1 MNRQTTILSGK
12 FAGEGSKG
20 NFTGYNAKGERIFI
34 HKAQMEALG
43 VKSEKDLKFPF
54 FSIIGN
60 KDIQTRDENGELTNV
75 LVSRLQ
81 ALSVFTTREAM
92 LEAVNSDAMLE
103 LDAKAQLATK
113 ASAAGL
119 AKEQITALLENPL

>member
-34 HKAQMEALG
+34 HKAQMESLG
-43 VKSEKDLKFPF
+43 VKNEKDLKFPF
-54 FSIIGN
+54 FSIIGD
-60 KDIQTRDENGELTNV
+60 KDIQTRDEAGELTNV

-81 ALSVFTTREAM
+81 ALSVFKTREEM
-92 LEAVNSDAMLE
+92 LEAINSDAMLE
-103 LDAKAQLATK
+103 LDAKAALATK

-119 AKEQITALLENPL
+119 AKETIAELLKNPL